1 MRVTRVSVR
10 RKEENVPKTTISF
23 GRPEPM
29 AINSVN
35 RGIDDDNRVSD
46 VFPWICWREN
56 HSKQR
61 IEIVD

>member
-1 MRVTRVSVR
+1 
-10 RKEENVPKTTISF
+10 
-23 GRPEPM
+23 M
-29 AINSVN
+29 ASNSVN
-35 RGIDDDNRVSD
+35 RGVDENNRVSN